1 MIVYL
6 LVRLIVFPST
16 GTDLALR
23 QLAAAMGHLKAMH
36 EAIWHSAFLVML
48 QEPSHH
54 DSRKGL
60 TGVQKLSGI
69 RKMSIQSSKADEDD
83 LSRPLVAVV
92 LEHLDALVLAL
103 RKFDDNMAF
112 AKSERYVTTL
122 KRPVYMRLYLPV
134 LKWLNKDA
142 KGLPVEQLQAVRR
155 SIRHAS
161 RCLWTLSLAVGDVPQ
176 PPMVRRMRSRH
187 GAAVFEELGLS
198 QAAAMQD
205 IASSFKLDEAIEE
218 YCSSDNVLRMLEAL
232 EVLLSKNAQ
241 HWQGLPLWS
250 EEQPANGDTGGPN
263 FALLQSDASHDL
275 DDKQPSGSIAV
286 DLNGRYPSQA
296 EVRRR
301 SNEAAGPARSAAA
314 DDKGLHRPLMPL
326 SNYDKGDEGF
336 FMKMRFNTFL
346 FSPADSSSQQQR
358 FEPQERLCSSDAA
371 SSSSQQSAVA
381 VSLSNGAATS
391 SAEADVPAHSA
402 ESSLHHIEVPARLQ
416 RNKSS
421 ASADLARDLG
431 LDGDPYSQHGGV
443 FYPPAES
450 NRIRGSWKQLMRWSR
465 ILGRSENGDSVLDKT
480 DKVVVFG
487 GGSFGTAMAV
497 SLARQKKDLNVT
509 MLLRDP
515 YICKSINTAHQ
526 NSRYLQG
533 YKLPS
538 NVVATTAAQEAIE
551 GAQYALHAVP
561 VQHSREFLSGIADI
575 LPKHVPVISVSK
587 GLERGTGALMSDVI
601 AATLGNKHPCAFLSG
616 PSFAKE
622 VMDQRPTGIVAASKD
637 KKLARVMQGL
647 FASPALRVNTSTDV
661 VGVEICGALKNVLA
675 IAAGIVEGLDLG
687 HNAMAALIAQGCSE
701 IRWLAEK
708 MGAKPETVSGLS
720 GLGDIMLTCY
730 GSLSRNRSVGIRL
743 AKGDQLCDIVGSSHQ
758 VAEGVSTAGVVV
770 ALALRM
776 HVSLPVLTAV
786 AQVLDGALTPTQ
798 AVADIMTLPQIEE
811 K

>member
-1 MIVYL
+1 MKLDFTFEPTSRIYRDACKLAVSMFAVTLVGCLVPQHIADPTLSQNLLHGFEWAAITTVMVSSSVTGNSAARGFERCIGTIMGGWLAFGLESASHNGIYLGFMALIVGWVGFTVGYAADLKYGIGKLFSQAFIVVLFGGRYSGAQLFSTAVSRISGIIGGMIVYL
-6 LVRLIVFPST
+6 LVSLIVFPST

-346 FSPADSSSQQQR
+346 FSQ
-358 FEPQERLCSSDAA
+358 
-371 SSSSQQSAVA
+371 
-381 VSLSNGAATS
+381 
-391 SAEADVPAHSA
+391 
-402 ESSLHHIEVPARLQ
+402 
-416 RNKSS
+416 
-421 ASADLARDLG
+421 
-431 LDGDPYSQHGGV
+431 
-443 FYPPAES
+443 
-450 NRIRGSWKQLMRWSR
+450 
-465 ILGRSENGDSVLDKT
+465 
-480 DKVVVFG
+480 
-487 GGSFGTAMAV
+487 
-497 SLARQKKDLNVT
+497 
-509 MLLRDP
+509 
-515 YICKSINTAHQ
+515 
-526 NSRYLQG
+526 
-533 YKLPS
+533 
-538 NVVATTAAQEAIE
+538 
-551 GAQYALHAVP
+551 
-561 VQHSREFLSGIADI
+561 
-575 LPKHVPVISVSK
+575 
-587 GLERGTGALMSDVI
+587 
-601 AATLGNKHPCAFLSG
+601 
-616 PSFAKE
+616 
-622 VMDQRPTGIVAASKD
+622 
-637 KKLARVMQGL
+637 
-647 FASPALRVNTSTDV
+647 
-661 VGVEICGALKNVLA
+661 
-675 IAAGIVEGLDLG
+675 
-687 HNAMAALIAQGCSE
+687 
-701 IRWLAEK
+701 
-708 MGAKPETVSGLS
+708 
-720 GLGDIMLTCY
+720 
-730 GSLSRNRSVGIRL
+730 
-743 AKGDQLCDIVGSSHQ
+743 
-758 VAEGVSTAGVVV
+758 
-770 ALALRM
+770 
-776 HVSLPVLTAV
+776 
-786 AQVLDGALTPTQ
+786 
-798 AVADIMTLPQIEE
+798 
-811 K
+811 